1 MDLQSIL
8 RLVILAAIWGGS
20 FLFMKIASPV
30 LGAPLVAELRV
41 GLAALFLS
49 IIALIFKRSFQLK
62 ENWRH
67 YLFVGS
73 LNSALPFLLFC
84 YAALNLPASILSI
97 VNATA
102 PIWGIV
108 FVSIWERQWMSAKCG
123 LGLFLGIVGVAVLLG
138 FDPVIM
144 QPSIMLPI
152 LAVLGAAACY
162 GLATTYARQAKSVE
176 PFNNAH
182 GSMWGATV
190 VLLPIIPFFPA
201 PQALTLEVTYAV
213 LLLGIVCSGVAYLLY
228 FRLVQDIGPPSALT
242 VTFIVPVFGVLW
254 GYVFLDEK
262 VGWHTLIGAVMIIIG
277 TSFVTGFSLKRL
289 INAKVVNG

>member
-162 GLATTYARQAKSVE
+162 GLATTYARQAKSVD

-201 PQALTLEVTYAV
+201 PHALTLEVTYAV

-254 GYVFLDEK
+254 GYLFLDEK
-262 VGWHTLIGAVMIIIG
+262 IGWHTLIGAVMIVVG
-277 TSFVTGFSLKRL
+277 TAFVTGFSLKRL